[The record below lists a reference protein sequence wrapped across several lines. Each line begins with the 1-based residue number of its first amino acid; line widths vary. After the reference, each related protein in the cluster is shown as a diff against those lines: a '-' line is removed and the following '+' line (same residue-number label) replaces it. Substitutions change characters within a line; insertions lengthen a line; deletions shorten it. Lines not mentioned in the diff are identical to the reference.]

1 MKLFGIPPKREEPE
15 PGSAPNSAR
24 SNASGGSLTSN
35 DSPSFGKM
43 KLVIKNTF
51 IGGFDEPLD
60 DDPPRTLARSASDSK
75 LDCQSSTSS
84 VVFWYPQRGGGSM
97 SQSNSSVASRSDA
110 GQDDH
115 DDQSF
120 PEPYHQLFDRNK
132 RGALEQAANERLM
145 TYAGEVPV
153 DIPGKPSPYQ
163 VPASRMQMPQAYQ
176 GLPGRAEE
184 SFRPPAGFDKAS
196 GLNFEDMVNQASLPP
211 RPPGYFDRTGPMPG
225 RTSLESGAGRT
236 GGAGPV
242 LRPPPSFET
251 QTNLDVSVSNFG
263 DDLLNRED
271 PFKVG
276 NHLDINQAELGD
288 LPPAAQLAQLQLLQ
302 NELMR
307 SSRLDTPM
315 GMLSQTQEFG
325 AAQASATAERL
336 FNAPNGVAQQQ
347 LRQQLIESQMQQ
359 MQLQQQMQQLQ
370 LRQQQLQQQLTTQP
384 PEEEAMLAQVPYNDE
399 GERASLGSR
408 LHPDSCNPCI
418 FWFKDKALCNKG
430 AMCDFCHF
438 RHPGQK
444 NKRIRPS
451 KNTRLQM
458 RAAQA
463 AKEEP

>member
-325 AAQASATAERL
+325 AAQASATAER
-336 FNAPNGVAQQQ
+336 
-347 LRQQLIESQMQQ
+347 MQQ

-370 LRQQQLQQQLTTQP
+370 LRQQQLQEQLTTQP